1 MLGAAEVGPALRA
14 AVPALSRCWAR
25 AFVLRAAIGPG
36 PMIGVLAARA
46 GGGWRCSADARA
58 ELLATWLRMWCGARG
73 GGGATGDPACRYGD
87 GAARLEAAELALV
100 SADHGMLAGLDLLYV
115 MTHLACADEPA
126 HPMNAAQATRFAA
139 ACAGLPKMRRSFAN
153 SSGMFLGADYASD
166 LARPGCALYGINPT
180 PDHPNPMRPVMRLE
194 VPVLQLR
201 DILAGTPVG
210 YGATWTASRPTRIAT
225 VAAGYADGYLRSLS
239 GRAVAEFRG
248 RSVPLVA
255 RVSMDLT
262 TFDVTDL
269 PEIAPGDRL
278 TLIGRR
284 CSPDEVAVRA
294 GTIGYEV
301 LTSSV
306 RATPANICGRAVD
319 RAEPVAAIGRV
330 VVGLPRSVI
339 WRCSRW
345 KGCRICC
352 GHPSMRGCSCGTGR
366 DRVASL
372 PVVSLTAIFT
382 GMVLALQSYTG
393 FARFNAEGAAA
404 SSGAVDH
411 ARIGAGDR
419 PLMVAGRIAL
429 PSPPRS
435 APCG

>member
-1 MLGAAEVGPALRA
+1 MSAAATLMVDLPAIVANWRDLAARGAPGAVAGVVKADAYGLGAAEVGPALRA
-14 AVPALSRCWAR
+14 AGCRHFFVALLGEGVA
-25 AFVLRAAIGPG
+25 LRAAIGPG
-36 PMIGVLAARA
+36 PMIGVLGGFAPGADGDAALTPVLNSLGDVAAHAAAGRA
-46 GGGWRCSADARA
+46 AGVARRA
-58 ELLATWLRMWCGARG
+58 ILHVDTGMARLG
-73 GGGATGDPACRYGD
+73 
-87 GAARLEAAELALV
+87 LEAAELALV

-180 PDHPNPMRPVMRLE
+180 PDHPNPMRPVMRLD

-278 TLIGRR
+278 TLIGGDG

-301 LTSSV
+301 LTSLGA
-306 RATPANICGRAVD
+306 RYTR
-319 RAEPVAAIGRV
+319 EY
-330 VVGLPRSVI
+330 L
-339 WRCSRW
+339 
-345 KGCRICC
+345 
-352 GHPSMRGCSCGTGR
+352 RG
-366 DRVASL
+366 
-372 PVVSLTAIFT
+372 
-382 GMVLALQSYTG
+382 
-393 FARFNAEGAAA
+393 
-404 SSGAVDH
+404 
-411 ARIGAGDR
+411 
-419 PLMVAGRIAL
+419 
-429 PSPPRS
+429 
-435 APCG
+435 